1 MVNNYIVLYY
11 IEQDVL
17 IQRNISTQEDDY
29 STLVCL
35 MCYLSIM
42 KRDKFNPEKRF
53 RLRFHYTLERP
64 YC

>member
-17 IQRNISTQEDDY
+17 IQRTVSTQEDDY

-35 MCYLSIM
+35 IYYLSIIKEM
-42 KRDKFNPEKRF
+42 DLIQRRDSD
-53 RLRFHYTLERP
+53 
-64 YC
+64 